1 METNVKQS
9 PFLKLLEPENLS
21 KINIEAELIPIFKK
35 VIIKINDYFIE
46 NDLMDA
52 KDWDSFFEKYLLTPN
67 DSQHSIKK
75 DPQCRTKCA
84 CGEYYRDSKEIIVTS
99 VDSKILCHE
108 FIHFLVMA
116 DRTKYK
122 LKVEDYT
129 AFNEGMTE
137 RLAILVMGG
146 VQNSLIGAYQDEVE
160 LAGFY
165 CSLSGKRSPFK
176 YFLNN
181 EFYFDYDKQKW
192 QQAWRWAAKFFRF
205 HDDYSRNSLQRFIT
219 DNALKDY
226 VITSFDEY
234 LDFVYKFN
242 NHSYYFNK
250 NEYQIVINKI
260 IERYITNLN
269 FSEEN
274 KQLLRQKMMSLAF
287 LSKRVQ
293 KYGSIDAF
301 ECDIDGQLLTFSRD
315 GKHLRD
321 LFRTQTHKPVQ
332 IQIDQHNNVAIVTYD
347 GKTYEMNFECKNY
360 QREYERCLI
369 EIQSFIKSL
378 TMSNGLEELNT
389 EYEKEKQRMLQELEE
404 EYMRNSFEN
413 SNVRKSKK

>member
-1 METNVKQS
+1 MGNKATQS

-21 KINIEAELIPIFKK
+21 KINIDAELIPIFKK

-67 DSQHSIKK
+67 DSQHHIKK

-84 CGEYYRDSKEIIVTS
+84 HGEYSRDIKEIIVTS

-116 DRTKYK
+116 DRTEKYE

-146 VQNSLIGAYQDEVE
+146 VQNPLIGAYEDEVE
-160 LAGFY
+160 LAGLY
-165 CSLSGKRSPFK
+165 CSLAGKRNPFK
-176 YFLNN
+176 SFLNN
-181 EFYFDYDKQKW
+181 ELYFNYKW
-192 QQAWRWAAKFFRF
+192 GRWRKVLDCAYRF
-205 HDDYSRNSLQRFIT
+205 TRGPFEVEAHENYRQYLQRFIT
-219 DNALKDY
+219 ENALEDY
-226 VITSFDEY
+226 TITSFEEY
-234 LDFVYKFN
+234 LDFISSFN
-242 NHSYYFNK
+242 KNSYYFNK
-250 NEYQIVINKI
+250 NEYQTVINKI

-269 FSEEN
+269 LSEEN
-274 KQLLRQKMMSLAF
+274 KQLLREKLMSLAF
-287 LSKRVQ
+287 LSKRAQ
-293 KYGSIDAF
+293 KYGSTDAF

-321 LFRTQTHKPVQ
+321 LFYTQTHKPVQ
-332 IQIDQHNNVAIVTYD
+332 IQIDQHNNVAIVTYN
-347 GKTYEMNFECKNY
+347 GMTYEMNFECKNY

-369 EIQSFIKSL
+369 EIQSLIKLL
-378 TMSNGLEELNT
+378 TITSNLEDEYTDNGLEN
-389 EYEKEKQRMLQELEE
+389 
-404 EYMRNSFEN
+404 NSGESIN
-413 SNVRKSKK
+413 NITRKKNL